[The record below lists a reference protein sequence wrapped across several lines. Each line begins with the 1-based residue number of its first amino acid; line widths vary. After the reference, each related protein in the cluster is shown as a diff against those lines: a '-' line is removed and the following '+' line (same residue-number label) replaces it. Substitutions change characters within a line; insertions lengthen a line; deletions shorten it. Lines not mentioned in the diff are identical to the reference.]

1 MNGLLYVTY
10 IYIYFATQVVSKQFI
25 KFVHNLARK
34 FVVLELLL
42 CISSSFTSYPSPKS
56 NNVKIGAPPF
66 FNGIGA
72 LLMVLIEIVL
82 KGYVSTLPI
91 NKSEYF
97 IKCSTIAFLSF

>member
-1 MNGLLYVTY
+1 LYV
-10 IYIYFATQVVSKQFI
+10 IYKILFASQVVSEQFF

-34 FVVLELLL
+34 FIVLELLL
-42 CISSSFTSYPSPKS
+42 GINNSFTSYPSPKS

-72 LLMVLIEIVL
+72 SLMVFIEVVL
-82 KGYVSTLPI
+82 KGYVDTLPI

-97 IKCSTIAFLSF
+97 IKCSTITSFNF